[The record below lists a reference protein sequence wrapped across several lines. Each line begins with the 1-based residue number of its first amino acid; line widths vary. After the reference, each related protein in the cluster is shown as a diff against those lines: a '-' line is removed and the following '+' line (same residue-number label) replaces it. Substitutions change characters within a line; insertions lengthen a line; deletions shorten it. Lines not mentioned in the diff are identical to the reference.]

1 MEINIH
7 DKDKYVSVW
16 LTTEES
22 QDETMHD
29 KLTPFCQHWKAKK
42 YRVVIFKSGT
52 KNLAEQTKALLAH
65 ALELSAK
72 SEQA

>member
-7 DKDKYVSVW
+7 DNEKCVSVW
-16 LTTEES
+16 LTKEES

-42 YRVVIFKSGT
+42 YRVVIYKSGT
-52 KNLAEQTKALLAH
+52 KNLAEITKDLLAH
-65 ALELSAK
+65 TLKTSAK
-72 SEQA
+72 SE